1 MTTAT
6 TAIQD
11 PNTTERR
18 LNNAERAAR
27 GLGWFSI
34 GLGLAQIT
42 APRRVARMIGVDDDE
57 ANRDTLLAIGV
68 RELAS
73 GVGILTRERPIG
85 PVWTRVG
92 GDVMDLALLGRALRR
107 DDGHRNR
114 LTAATAAVVGLTILD
129 ILAGHSL
136 ARESGTRPAARRPR
150 GIRVRKAITIDRPR
164 DEVYRFWRNLENL
177 PRFMQHLE
185 RVRVLDARRSRWT
198 ARAPAGASVEW
209 TAELI
214 DDQPNELI
222 VWRSVDGA
230 TIPNTGSVQFTPA
243 SHGGTAVLVELRY
256 QPPGG
261 RLAAIVAKLFGDE
274 PDIQVGSDLRRLKQV
289 LELGEVVHSDATVLG
304 TPHPARPARWTDVR
318 ITAGGVS

>member
-6 TAIQD
+6 TATQD
-11 PNTTERR
+11 PNTEKR
-18 LNNAERAAR
+18 LDDAERVAR

-42 APRRVARMIGVDDDE
+42 APRRVARMIGVDDGE
-57 ANRDTLLAIGV
+57 ANRDTMLAIGV

-73 GVGILTRERPIG
+73 GVGILTRERPVG

-92 GDVMDLALLGRALRR
+92 GDVMDLALLGRALRS
-107 DDGHRNR
+107 DDAQRNR
-114 LTAATAAVVGLTILD
+114 LTAAAAAVVGLTILD
-129 ILAGHSL
+129 ILAGQSL
-136 ARESGTRPAARRPR
+136 ARESGTHPAARWPR

-185 RVRVLDARRSRWT
+185 RVRVLDARHSRWT
-198 ARAPAGASVEW
+198 ARARAGASVEW

-243 SHGGTAVLVELRY
+243 PHGGTAVLVELRY

-261 RLAAIVAKLFGDE
+261 RLAAIIAKLFGDE
-274 PDIQVGSDLRRLKQV
+274 PDTQVGSDLRRLKQV

>member
-6 TAIQD
+6 QD
-11 PNTTERR
+11 PTPSEGR
-18 LNNAERAAR
+18 LEDAERLAR
-27 GLGWFSI
+27 GLGWLSI
-34 GLGLAQIT
+34 GLGLAQIA
-42 APRRVARMIGVDDDE
+42 APGRVARMIGVDDDE
-57 ANRDTLLAIGV
+57 VNRKTMVAIGV

-73 GVGILTRERPIG
+73 GAGILARERPAG

-92 GDVMDLALLGRALRR
+92 GDVMDLVLLGRALRS
-107 DDGHRNR
+107 DDAQRNR
-114 LTAATAAVVGLTILD
+114 LGAATAAVVGLAILD
-129 ILAGHSL
+129 VLAGQSL
-136 ARESGTRPAARRPR
+136 ARESAARPAARRPP

-164 DEVYRFWRNLENL
+164 DEVYRFWRNFENL

-185 RVRVLDARRSRWT
+185 RVRVLDARRSRWV

-214 DDQPNELI
+214 EDQPNELI

-230 TIPNTGSVQFTPA
+230 TVPNTGSVQFTPA

-261 RLAAIVAKLFGDE
+261 RLAALVAKLFGEE

-304 TPHPARPARWTDVR
+304 KPHPARPARWTDVR

>member
-6 TAIQD
+6 QD
-11 PNTTERR
+11 PRTAEGR
-18 LNNAERAAR
+18 LEEAERVAR
-27 GLGWFSI
+27 GLGWLSI
-34 GLGLAQIT
+34 GLGLAQIA
-42 APRRVARMIGVDDDE
+42 APGRVTRMIGVGDDE
-57 ANRDTLLAIGV
+57 ANRNTMVAIGA

-73 GVGILTRERPIG
+73 GVGILARERPAG
-85 PVWTRVG
+85 PVWSRVG
-92 GDVMDLALLGRALRR
+92 GDLMDLALLGRALRSHN
-107 DDGHRNR
+107 GQRNR

-129 ILAGHSL
+129 VLAGQSL
-136 ARESGTRPAARRPR
+136 ARASATRPPARRPR
-150 GIRVRKAITIDRPR
+150 GIQIRKAITIDRPR
-164 DEVYRFWRNLENL
+164 DEVYRFWRNFENL

-185 RVRVLDARRSRWT
+185 RVRVLDARRSRWI

-214 DDQPNELI
+214 EDQPNELI

-230 TIPNTGSVQFTPA
+230 AVPNTGSVQFTPA

-261 RLAAIVAKLFGDE
+261 RLAALVAKLFGEE
-274 PDIQVGSDLRRLKQV
+274 PDVQVGSDLRRLKQV

-304 TPHPARPARWTDVR
+304 KPHPARPPRWTDVR

>member
-1 MTTAT
+1 MTSAT
-6 TAIQD
+6 QD
-11 PNTTERR
+11 PRTAEGR
-18 LNNAERAAR
+18 LDEAERVAR
-27 GLGWFSI
+27 GLGWLSL
-34 GLGLAQIT
+34 GLGLAQIA
-42 APRRVARMIGVDDDE
+42 APGRVARMIGVDDDE
-57 ANRDTLLAIGV
+57 ANRNTMVAIGV

-73 GVGILTRERPIG
+73 GVGILVRERPAG

-107 DDGHRNR
+107 DDGQRNR

-129 ILAGHSL
+129 VLAGQSL
-136 ARESGTRPAARRPR
+136 ARESATRPAARRPR
-150 GIRVRKAITIDRPR
+150 GIWIRKAITIDRPR
-164 DEVYRFWRNLENL
+164 DEVYRFWRNFENL

-185 RVRVLDARRSRWT
+185 HVWVLDARRSRWV

-214 DDQPNELI
+214 EDQPNDLI
-222 VWRSVDGA
+222 VWRSVDDA
-230 TIPNTGSVQFTPA
+230 AVPNTGSVQFTPA

-261 RLAAIVAKLFGDE
+261 RLAALVAKLFGDE
-274 PDIQVGSDLRRLKQV
+274 PGIQVGSDLRRLKQV

-304 TPHPARPARWTDVR
+304 KPHPARPARWTDVR
-318 ITAGGVS
+318 IIPGGVS

>member
-1 MTTAT
+1 M
-6 TAIQD
+6 
-11 PNTTERR
+11 
-18 LNNAERAAR
+18 
-27 GLGWFSI
+27 
-34 GLGLAQIT
+34 
-42 APRRVARMIGVDDDE
+42 
-57 ANRDTLLAIGV
+57 LAIGV

-73 GVGILTRERPIG
+73 GVRILTRERPVA

-92 GDVMDLALLGRALRR
+92 GDVMDLALLGRALRG
-107 DDGHRNR
+107 DDARRNR

-129 ILAGHSL
+129 VLAGQNL
-136 ARESGTRPAARRPR
+136 ARESGTRPAARR
-150 GIRVRKAITIDRPR
+150 GIRVRKAVTIDRPR
-164 DEVYRFWRNLENL
+164 DEVYRFWRNFENL

-185 RVRVLDARRSRWT
+185 RVRVLDARRSHWT

-222 VWRSVDGA
+222 VWRSVDDA

-261 RLAAIVAKLFGDE
+261 RLAAVVAKLFGEE

-304 TPHPARPARWTDVR
+304 KPHPARPARWTDAR

>member
-6 TAIQD
+6 QD
-11 PNTTERR
+11 PNTTDRR
-18 LNNAERAAR
+18 RDDAERVAR

-34 GLGLAQIT
+34 GLGLARIT
-42 APRRVARMIGVDDDE
+42 ALV
-57 ANRDTLLAIGV
+57 
-68 RELAS
+68 
-73 GVGILTRERPIG
+73 
-85 PVWTRVG
+85 
-92 GDVMDLALLGRALRR
+92 LLGRALRG
-107 DDGHRNR
+107 DDARRNR
-114 LTAATAAVVGLTILD
+114 LTAATAAVVGLIILD
-129 ILAGHSL
+129 VFAGQSLAGKP
-136 ARESGTRPAARRPR
+136 GTRSPALRPR

-164 DEVYRFWRNLENL
+164 DEVYRFWRNFENL

-185 RVRVLDARRSRWT
+185 RVRVLDARHSRWT
-198 ARAPAGASVEW
+198 ARGPAGASAEW
-209 TAELI
+209 LAELI

-261 RLAAIVAKLFGDE
+261 RLAAVVAKLFGEE
-274 PDIQVGSDLRRLKQV
+274 PEIQVGSDLRRLKQV

-304 TPHPARPARWTDVR
+304 KPHPARPARWTDVR
-318 ITAGGVS
+318 ITAGGMS

>member
-6 TAIQD
+6 QD
-11 PNTTERR
+11 PRTAEGR
-18 LNNAERAAR
+18 LDEAERVAR
-27 GLGWFSI
+27 GLGWLSL
-34 GLGLAQIT
+34 GLGLAQIS
-42 APRRVARMIGVDDDE
+42 APGRVARMIGLDDDE
-57 ANRDTLLAIGV
+57 ANRNTMVAIGV

-73 GVGILTRERPIG
+73 GVGILVRERPAG

-107 DDGHRNR
+107 DDGQRNR

-129 ILAGHSL
+129 VLAGQSL
-136 ARESGTRPAARRPR
+136 ARESATRPAARRPR
-150 GIRVRKAITIDRPR
+150 GVWIRKAITIDRPR
-164 DEVYRFWRNLENL
+164 DEVYRFWRNFENL

-185 RVRVLDARRSRWT
+185 RVRVLDARRSRWV

-214 DDQPNELI
+214 EDQPNELI
-222 VWRSVDGA
+222 VWRSVDDA
-230 TIPNTGSVQFTPA
+230 AVPNTGSVQFTPA

-261 RLAAIVAKLFGDE
+261 RLAALVAKLFGDE

-304 TPHPARPARWTDVR
+304 KPHPAQPARWTDVR
-318 ITAGGVS
+318 IIPGGVA

>member
-6 TAIQD
+6 QD

-18 LNNAERAAR
+18 LDEAERVAR
-27 GLGWFSI
+27 GLGWLSI

-42 APRRVARMIGVDDDE
+42 APGRVARMIGVDDDE
-57 ANRDTLLAIGV
+57 ANRNTMVAIGV

-73 GVGILTRERPIG
+73 GVGILARERPAG

-92 GDVMDLALLGRALRR
+92 GDVMDLALLGRALRS
-107 DDGHRNR
+107 DDGQRNR
-114 LTAATAAVVGLTILD
+114 LTAATAAVVGLTMLD
-129 ILAGHSL
+129 VLAGQSL
-136 ARESGTRPAARRPR
+136 ARESATRRAARRPR
-150 GIRVRKAITIDRPR
+150 GIQVRKAITIDRPQ
-164 DEVYRFWRNLENL
+164 DEVYRFWRNFENL

-185 RVRVLDARRSRWT
+185 RVRVLDARRSRWV

-214 DDQPNELI
+214 EDQPNELI

-230 TIPNTGSVQFTPA
+230 AVPNTGSVQFTPA

-261 RLAAIVAKLFGDE
+261 RLAALVAKLFGEE

-304 TPHPARPARWTDVR
+304 KPHPARPARWTDVR
-318 ITAGGVS
+318 VTAGGVS

>member
-6 TAIQD
+6 QD
-11 PNTTERR
+11 PRTAEGR
-18 LNNAERAAR
+18 LDEAERVAR
-27 GLGWFSI
+27 GLGWLSL
-34 GLGLAQIT
+34 GLGLAQIA
-42 APRRVARMIGVDDDE
+42 APGRVARMIGVDDDE
-57 ANRDTLLAIGV
+57 ANRNTMVAIGV

-73 GVGILTRERPIG
+73 GVGILVRERPAG

-107 DDGHRNR
+107 DDGQRNR

-129 ILAGHSL
+129 VLAGQSL
-136 ARESGTRPAARRPR
+136 ARESATRPAARRPR
-150 GIRVRKAITIDRPR
+150 GIWIRKAITIDRPR
-164 DEVYRFWRNLENL
+164 DEVYRFWRNFENL

-185 RVRVLDARRSRWT
+185 RVRVIDARRSRWV

-214 DDQPNELI
+214 EDQPNDLI
-222 VWRSVDGA
+222 VWRSVDDA
-230 TIPNTGSVQFTPA
+230 AVPNTGSVQFTPA

-261 RLAAIVAKLFGDE
+261 RLAALVAKLFGDE
-274 PDIQVGSDLRRLKQV
+274 PGIQVGSDLRRLKQV

-304 TPHPARPARWTDVR
+304 KPHPARPARWTDVR
-318 ITAGGVS
+318 IIPGGVS

>member
-1 MTTAT
+1 M
-6 TAIQD
+6 
-11 PNTTERR
+11 N
-18 LNNAERAAR
+18 
-27 GLGWFSI
+27 
-34 GLGLAQIT
+34 
-42 APRRVARMIGVDDDE
+42 
-57 ANRDTLLAIGV
+57 
-68 RELAS
+68 
-73 GVGILTRERPIG
+73 
-85 PVWTRVG
+85 
-92 GDVMDLALLGRALRR
+92 LALLGRALRR
-107 DDGHRNR
+107 DDAHRNR

-129 ILAGHSL
+129 ILAGRSL
-136 ARESGTRPAARRPR
+136 ARESGTHPAARRR
-150 GIRVRKAITIDRPR
+150 GIRVRMAITIDRPR

-198 ARAPAGASVEW
+198 ARRPAGASVEW
-209 TAELI
+209 TTELI

-243 SHGGTAVLVELRY
+243 PEGGTAVLVELRY

-261 RLAAIVAKLFGDE
+261 RLAAIVAKLFGDA
-274 PDIQVGSDLRRLKQV
+274 PDIQVGRDLRRLKQV

-318 ITAGGVS
+318 ITAGGMS

>member
-1 MTTAT
+1 MATAT
-6 TAIQD
+6 EDPGTAEGQLED
-11 PNTTERR
+11 
-18 LNNAERAAR
+18 AERVAR
-27 GLGWFSI
+27 GLGWLSV
-34 GLGLAQIT
+34 GLGLAQIA
-42 APRRVARMIGVDDDE
+42 APRGVARMIGIEGDE
-57 ANRDTLLAIGV
+57 ANRNTMFAIGV
-68 RELAS
+68 RELAA
-73 GVGILTRERPIG
+73 GVGILTRERPVG

-92 GDVMDLALLGRALRR
+92 GDIMDLALLGRALRN
-107 DDGHRNR
+107 DDTQRNR
-114 LTAATAAVVGLTILD
+114 LAVITAAVIGLTILD
-129 ILAGHSL
+129 AVTGQGL

-150 GIRVRKAITIDRPR
+150 GIQVRKAITIDRPR
-164 DEVYRFWRNLENL
+164 DEVYRFWRNFENL

-222 VWRSVDGA
+222 VWRAVDGA
-230 TIPNTGSVQFTPA
+230 AVPNTGSVQFTPA
-243 SHGGTAVLVELRY
+243 PHGGTAVLVELRY

-261 RLAAIVAKLFGDE
+261 RLAAVIAKLFGEE
-274 PDIQVGSDLRRLKQV
+274 PEIQVGSDLRRLKQV

-304 TPHPARPARWTDVR
+304 KHHPARPASWTDVR

>member
-6 TAIQD
+6 QD
-11 PNTTERR
+11 PSTAEGR
-18 LNNAERAAR
+18 LDDAERVAR

-42 APRRVARMIGVDDDE
+42 APRRVARMIGVNDE
-57 ANRDTLLAIGV
+57 ATRDTILAIGV

-73 GVGILTRERPIG
+73 GVGILMRERPVAPI
-85 PVWTRVG
+85 WIRVG
-92 GDVMDLALLGRALRR
+92 GDVMDLALLGRALRG
-107 DDGHRNR
+107 DDARRNR
-114 LTAATAAVVGLTILD
+114 LTGAIAAVVGLTILD
-129 ILAGHSL
+129 VLAGQNL
-136 ARESGTRPAARRPR
+136 ARKSGTRPAVRRPR
-150 GIRVRKAITIDRPR
+150 GIRVRKAVTIDRPR
-164 DEVYRFWRNLENL
+164 DEVYRFWRNFENL

-198 ARAPAGASVEW
+198 ARTPAGASVEW

-261 RLAAIVAKLFGDE
+261 RLAAVVAKLFGDE
-274 PDIQVGSDLRRLKQV
+274 PDTQVGSDLRRLKQV

-304 TPHPARPARWTDVR
+304 KPHPARPARWTDVR

>member
-1 MTTAT
+1 MTTT
-6 TAIQD
+6 TQD
-11 PNTTERR
+11 PGTAHGR
-18 LNNAERAAR
+18 LDEAERVAR
-27 GLGWFSI
+27 GLGWLSI
-34 GLGLAQIT
+34 GLGLAQIV
-42 APRRVARMIGVDDDE
+42 APRRVSRMIGVDDDE
-57 ANRDTLLAIGV
+57 ANRNTMVAIRV

-73 GVGILTRERPIG
+73 GMGIVARERPAG
-85 PVWTRVG
+85 PVWARVG
-92 GDVMDLALLGRALRR
+92 GDVMDLALLGRALWSA
-107 DDGHRNR
+107 DGRRNR
-114 LTAATAAVVGLTILD
+114 LTAAAAVVVGLTVLD
-129 ILAGHSL
+129 VLAGRSL
-136 ARESGTRPAARRPR
+136 ARASATRPGARRPQ
-150 GIRVRKAITIDRPR
+150 GIRIRKAITIDRPR
-164 DEVYRFWRNLENL
+164 DEVYRFWRNFENL

-261 RLAAIVAKLFGDE
+261 RLAAVVAKLFGDE
-274 PDIQVGSDLRRLKQV
+274 PDTQVGSDLRRLKQV

-304 TPHPARPARWTDVR
+304 KPHPARPARWTDVR

>member
-1 MTTAT
+1 MTTT
-6 TAIQD
+6 TQD

-18 LNNAERAAR
+18 LDDAERLAH
-27 GLGWFSI
+27 GLGWLSI

-42 APRRVARMIGVDDDE
+42 APRGVARMIGVDDDE
-57 ANRDTLLAIGV
+57 ANRNTMLAIGM

-73 GVGILTRERPIG
+73 GVGILTRDRPVG

-92 GDVMDLALLGRALRR
+92 GDVMDLVLLGRALRSDHTR
-107 DDGHRNR
+107 RNR
-114 LTAATAAVVGLTILD
+114 VAAATAAVVGLTVLD
-129 ILAGHSL
+129 ALTRQRL
-136 ARESGTRPAARRPR
+136 ARESGTRPVARRPR
-150 GIRVRKAITIDRPR
+150 GIQIRKAITIDRPR
-164 DEVYRFWRNLENL
+164 DEVYRFWRNFENL

-222 VWRSVDGA
+222 VWRSVDEA
-230 TIPNTGSVQFTPA
+230 TIPNTGSVSFTPA

-256 QPPGG
+256 QPTGG
-261 RLAAIVAKLFGDE
+261 RLAAVVAKLFGDE

-304 TPHPARPARWTDVR
+304 KQRPARPARWTDVR

>member
-6 TAIQD
+6 QD
-11 PNTTERR
+11 PNTTEGRIDD
-18 LNNAERAAR
+18 AERIAR
-27 GLGWFSI
+27 GLGWLSI

-57 ANRDTLLAIGV
+57 ANRNTMFAIGV

-73 GVGILTRERPIG
+73 GVGILTRERPVG
-85 PVWTRVG
+85 PIWTRVG
-92 GDVMDLALLGRALRR
+92 GDVMDLALLGRALRSDYGR
-107 DDGHRNR
+107 RNR
-114 LTAATAAVVGLTILD
+114 VAAATAAVAGITILD
-129 ILAGHSL
+129 ILAGQRL
-136 ARESGTRPAARRPR
+136 AREPGTRPAARRRR
-150 GIRVRKAITIDRPR
+150 GIQVRKAITIDRPR
-164 DEVYRFWRNLENL
+164 DEVYRFWRNFENL

-222 VWRSVDGA
+222 VWRSVDDA
-230 TIPNTGSVQFTPA
+230 TVPNTGSVQFTPA

-261 RLAAIVAKLFGDE
+261 RLAAVVAKLFGEE
-274 PDIQVGSDLRRLKQV
+274 PDVQVGSDLRRLKQV

-304 TPHPARPARWTDVR
+304 KPHPARPARWTDAR

>member
-6 TAIQD
+6 QD
-11 PNTTERR
+11 PSTTEGR
-18 LNNAERAAR
+18 LDDAERVAR
-27 GLGWFSI
+27 GLGWLSI
-34 GLGLAQIT
+34 GLGLAQMA

-57 ANRDTLLAIGV
+57 ANRNTMFAIGV

-73 GVGILTRERPIG
+73 GIGILARERPVG

-107 DDGHRNR
+107 DDGERNR
-114 LTAATAAVVGLTILD
+114 LAAATAAVAGLTVLD
-129 ILAGHSL
+129 VFAGQSL
-136 ARESGTRPAARRPR
+136 ARESATRPAARQPR
-150 GIRVRKAITIDRPR
+150 GIRVRKAVTIDRPR
-164 DEVYRFWRNLENL
+164 DEVYRFWRNFENL

-185 RVRVLDARRSRWT
+185 RVRVLDARRSRWI

-214 DDQPNELI
+214 EDQPNERI
-222 VWRSVDGA
+222 VWRSVDDA
-230 TIPNTGSVQFTPA
+230 DVPNTGSVQFTPG
-243 SHGGTAVLVELRY
+243 SHGGTVVLVELRY

-261 RLAAIVAKLFGDE
+261 RLAALIAKVFGEE

-304 TPHPARPARWTDVR
+304 KPHPARPARWTDVR

>member
-6 TAIQD
+6 QD

-18 LNNAERAAR
+18 LDDAERLAR
-27 GLGWFSI
+27 GLGWLSI

-42 APRRVARMIGVDDDE
+42 APRGVARMIGVDDDE
-57 ANRDTLLAIGV
+57 ANRNTMLAIGM
-68 RELAS
+68 RQLAS
-73 GVGILTRERPIG
+73 GVGILTRDRPVG

-92 GDVMDLALLGRALRR
+92 GDVMDLVLLGRALRSDHTR
-107 DDGHRNR
+107 RNR
-114 LTAATAAVVGLTILD
+114 VAAATAAVVGLTVLD
-129 ILAGHSL
+129 ALTRHRL
-136 ARESGTRPAARRPR
+136 ARESGTRPVARRPR
-150 GIRVRKAITIDRPR
+150 GIQIRKAITIDRPR
-164 DEVYRFWRNLENL
+164 DEVYRFWRNFENL

-222 VWRSVDGA
+222 VWRSVDEA
-230 TIPNTGSVQFTPA
+230 TIPNTGSVSFTQA

-256 QPPGG
+256 RPPGG
-261 RLAAIVAKLFGDE
+261 RLAAVVAKLFGDE

-304 TPHPARPARWTDVR
+304 KPRPARPARWTDVR

>member
-1 MTTAT
+1 MTTT
-6 TAIQD
+6 TQD
-11 PNTTERR
+11 PNTTEGR
-18 LNNAERAAR
+18 LDDAERIAR
-27 GLGWFSI
+27 GLGWLSI

-42 APRRVARMIGVDDDE
+42 APRRVARMIGVDDGE
-57 ANRDTLLAIGV
+57 ANRNTMFAIGV

-73 GVGILTRERPIG
+73 GVGILTRERPVG

-92 GDVMDLALLGRALRR
+92 GDVMDLALLGRALRSNYGR
-107 DDGHRNR
+107 RNR
-114 LTAATAAVVGLTILD
+114 VAATTAAVAGITILD
-129 ILAGHSL
+129 ILAGQRL
-136 ARESGTRPAARRPR
+136 AREPGTRPAARRRR
-150 GIRVRKAITIDRPR
+150 GIQVRKAITIDRPR
-164 DEVYRFWRNLENL
+164 DEVYRFWRNFENL

-222 VWRSVDGA
+222 VWRSVDDA

-261 RLAAIVAKLFGDE
+261 RLAAVVAKLFGDE

-304 TPHPARPARWTDVR
+304 KPHPARPARWTDAR

>member
-1 MTTAT
+1 MTTT
-6 TAIQD
+6 TQD
-11 PNTTERR
+11 PNTTEGRVHDT
-18 LNNAERAAR
+18 ERVTR
-27 GLGWFSI
+27 GLGWLSI

-42 APRRVARMIGVDDDE
+42 APRRVARMIGVDDCE
-57 ANRDTLLAIGV
+57 ANRNTMFAIGV

-73 GVGILTRERPIG
+73 GVGILTRERPVG

-92 GDVMDLALLGRALRR
+92 GDVMDLALLGRALRSNYGR
-107 DDGHRNR
+107 RNR
-114 LTAATAAVVGLTILD
+114 VAAATAAVAGITILD
-129 ILAGHSL
+129 ILAGQRL
-136 ARESGTRPAARRPR
+136 AHEPGPRPTARRRR
-150 GIRVRKAITIDRPR
+150 GIQVRKAITIDRPR
-164 DEVYRFWRNLENL
+164 DEVYRFWRNFENL

-198 ARAPAGASVEW
+198 ARAPAGARVEW

-222 VWRSVDGA
+222 VWRSVDDA
-230 TIPNTGSVQFTPA
+230 TIPNTGSVQFTRA

-261 RLAAIVAKLFGDE
+261 RLAAVVAKLFGEE

-304 TPHPARPARWTDVR
+304 KPHPARPARWTDAR

>member
-6 TAIQD
+6 QD
-11 PNTTERR
+11 PGPVDGRLDDVER
-18 LNNAERAAR
+18 LAR

-34 GLGLAQIT
+34 GLGLAQIA
-42 APRRVARMIGVDDDE
+42 APRGVARMIGIDDDE
-57 ANRDTLLAIGV
+57 TNRNTMLAIGV
-68 RELAS
+68 REVAT
-73 GVGILTRERPIG
+73 GVGILTRARPVG

-92 GDVMDLALLGRALRR
+92 GDVMDLLLLGRALRSDHTR
-107 DDGHRNR
+107 RNR
-114 LTAATAAVVGLTILD
+114 VAAATAAVVGITILD
-129 ILAGHSL
+129 ALIRQGL
-136 ARESGTRPAARRPR
+136 ARESVTHPVARRPQ
-150 GIRVRKAITIDRPR
+150 GIQVRKAITIDRPR
-164 DEVYRFWRNLENL
+164 DEVYRFWRNFENL
-177 PRFMQHLE
+177 PRFMQHLD

-198 ARAPAGASVEW
+198 ARAPAGTSVEW

-230 TIPNTGSVQFTPA
+230 AVPNTGSVQFTPA

-261 RLAAIVAKLFGDE
+261 RLAALIAKLFGEE
-274 PDIQVGSDLRRLKQV
+274 PEIQVGSDLRRLKPV

-304 TPHPARPARWTDVR
+304 KPRPARPARWTDVR
-318 ITAGGVS
+318 ITTEGVS

>member
-6 TAIQD
+6 QD
-11 PNTTERR
+11 PSTTERR
-18 LNNAERAAR
+18 LDDAERVAR

-34 GLGLAQIT
+34 GLGLAQIA
-42 APRRVARMIGVDDDE
+42 APRRVARMLGVDDDE
-57 ANRDTLLAIGV
+57 ANRGTLLAIGV

-92 GDVMDLALLGRALRR
+92 GDVMNLALLGRALGR
-107 DDGHRNR
+107 DDAHRNR

-129 ILAGHSL
+129 ILAGRSL
-136 ARESGTRPAARRPR
+136 ARESGTHPAARRR
-150 GIRVRKAITIDRPR
+150 GIRVRKTITIDRPR

-198 ARAPAGASVEW
+198 ARTPAGASLEW
-209 TAELI
+209 TTELI

-274 PDIQVGSDLRRLKQV
+274 PGIQVGSDLRRLKQV
-289 LELGEVVHSDATVLG
+289 LELGEVVHFDATALG

-318 ITAGGVS
+318 ITAGGMS